1 MGGFTTLSS
10 VAETAPEPP
19 AAPGGGERSWWA
31 ALAALVAL
39 RVAIPLVALAFS
51 GHALPGLPLY
61 RYRPLTGD
69 SEGFY
74 AAARE
79 FISSVGRASR
89 PLLLVRRA
97 SPSRRR
103 VSWRSGSGADLRPAR
118 VVALLLP
125 AAVVSLALTLPIHGM
140 HPPGAAV
147 FGWPLLLS
155 IPLFP
160 LRVAGWAGPD
170 TAFVVGFAISL
181 VAIAVTVVA
190 TAYVGLYAT
199 GRRAVGIV
207 AAGLVAVWPLASGQL
222 AGHSAWENGSWTVD
236 VGLALYTEPLSTA
249 LVVTSV
255 VLLLRPATGPVGRA
269 AAGLA
274 IGFATV
280 TKLTNGVL
288 GLVLAFLVAW
298 RQGFRAAV
306 PYAAGALVSV
316 PLLIAYWP
324 KGYVGMFDGATAAV
338 ARPWAVGYVDDA
350 WRDSLVFSPRLLLI
364 LAPLLVVGC
373 FVVRDRR
380 ILALVSAPIVVA
392 AVTYSFYYGTNLHP
406 RFLYSAMPF
415 VFVLEAAGALAVV
428 EAIRRRKGRQTE
440 VRVV

>member
-1 MGGFTTLSS
+1 MGRFTTLSS

-19 AAPGGGERSWWA
+19 AAPGGGGRSWWA

-39 RVAIPLVALAFS
+39 RVAIPLVALVFS

-61 RYRPLTGD
+61 RYQPLTGD

-89 PLLLVRRA
+89 PLLLLAVVACAAACFVALRLRRG
-97 SPSRRR
+97 SP
-103 VSWRSGSGADLRPAR
+103 AAR

-125 AAVVSLALTLPIHGM
+125 AAVVALALTLPIHGM

-160 LRVAGWAGPD
+160 LRVVGWAGPD
-170 TAFVVGFAISL
+170 MAFAVGLAISL

-207 AAGLVAVWPLASGQL
+207 AAGLVAAWPLASGQL

-288 GLVLAFLVAW
+288 GLVLAILVAW
-298 RQGFRAAV
+298 RQGVRAAT

-338 ARPWAVGYVDDA
+338 ARPWSIAYVDDA
-350 WRDSLVFSPRLLLI
+350 WRDSLVFTPRLLLI

-373 FVVRDRR
+373 FVVSDRR
-380 ILALVSAPIVVA
+380 VLAVVSAPIVVG
-392 AVTYSFYYGTNLHP
+392 AVTYSFYYGTDLHP

-428 EAIRRRKGRQTE
+428 GAARRRRGRG
-440 VRVV
+440 R